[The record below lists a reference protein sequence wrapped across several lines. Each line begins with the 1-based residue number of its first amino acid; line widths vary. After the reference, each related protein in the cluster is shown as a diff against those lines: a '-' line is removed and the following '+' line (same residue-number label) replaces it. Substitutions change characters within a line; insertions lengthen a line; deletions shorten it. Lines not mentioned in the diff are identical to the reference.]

1 MKTSLLCII
10 LSLTFFAYANAF
22 AEQPDDYYEISPAD
36 QATMDHKLDSLK
48 AIQLKDQEKMKY
60 RIGFNLGIATPYA
73 GLKSAIF
80 VGQSEV
86 FSMDY
91 CLSNNTY
98 IFSEFIFSAYEPD
111 KGVVIKNAYEGKN
124 HPYNSLVKYE
134 SQNPCRVYSYV
145 LGFGARLGSN
155 YAKPSLRMGLGAVY
169 NHTTEDMF
177 TVYNSQDTITIP
189 KYSANS
195 FGLNYMLG
203 FELPFGVKQCGFFS
217 TLNLT
222 SAVFGTKF
230 GLEMQFTSM
239 GFIGIYGRF

>member
-1 MKTSLLCII
+1 MKNLIISILLC
-10 LSLTFFAYANAF
+10 LTFFAYANAF
-22 AEQPDDYYEISPAD
+22 AEQPDDYYEISPEDRAI
-36 QATMDHKLDSLK
+36 MDKKLDSLREF
-48 AIQLKDQEKMKY
+48 QLQDQKSMKY

-73 GLKSAIF
+73 GLKNAIF

-111 KGVVIKNAYEGKN
+111 KGVVINNAYEGQG
-124 HPYNSLVKYE
+124 HPYNSHVKYE

-145 LGFGARLGSN
+145 LGFGARLNPN

-169 NHTTEDMF
+169 NHTNEDQF
-177 TVYNSQDTITIP
+177 TVYNTQDTITIP
-189 KYSANS
+189 KYNANS

-217 TLNLT
+217 TFNLT